1 MVASIFA
8 YIEKLFDAIKPRKL
22 MFMAVDGPAPRAK
35 MNQQVLRCLV
45 FLCVS
50 CSREC

>member
-8 YIEKLFDAIKPRKL
+8 YIERLFDAIKPRKL

-35 MNQQVLRCLV
+35 MNQQVGERHCASV
-45 FLCVS
+45 A
-50 CSREC
+50 RGWI

>member
-8 YIEKLFDAIKPRKL
+8 YIERLFDAIKPRKL

-35 MNQQVLRCLV
+35 MNQQVR
-45 FLCVS
+45 
-50 CSREC
+50 